1 MTQNIPALIVKL
13 QQQLDALGDGRDA
26 RSDNERA
33 TYRRNYDTTQ
43 ACISGLKD
51 DQLAR
56 LTASIEEWEAQRVAY
71 LAKEKEIEQAIA
83 TAPEWTAIADTRLRG
98 QEVEWQRNLT
108 LQLQLLRDG
117 RLFVAPGVTY
127 GRLDSIDAR
136 IAELTRRR
144 DRAQSALDAHLKTA
158 EQLLAVTA

>member
-1 MTQNIPALIVKL
+1 MNIPALIVKL

-51 DQLAR
+51 DQLTR
-56 LTASIEEWEAQRVAY
+56 LTARIEEWQARRNTTA
-71 LAKEKEIEQAIA
+71 AKQKEIEKQIA
-83 TAPEWTAIADTRLRG
+83 DAPDWTAIADTRLRD
-98 QEVEWQRNLT
+98 QEIERQRNLT
-108 LQLQLLRDG
+108 LQLQLLRNG
-117 RLFVAPGVTY
+117 RLLAAPGVTY
-127 GRLDSIDAR
+127 ARLDAIDAR
-136 IAELTRRR
+136 IAELTHWR

-158 EQLLAVTA
+158 EQLLAEPVTS